1 MSQNQPEKTIAETC
15 SDTAIVVMAHF
26 AEGDK
31 ELADYLIKQ
40 LISLIRS
47 FERRPFSKPE
57 PIFLAFYHCLK
68 LSPKLVQSA
77 KDHEL
82 AGKLIGLIS
91 TLYDLGAVE
100 PK

>member
-1 MSQNQPEKTIAETC
+1 
-15 SDTAIVVMAHF
+15 MAHL
-26 AEGDK
+26 AEINKDV
-31 ELADYLIKQ
+31 ADFMIKQ

-77 KDHEL
+77 KDQEL

-91 TLYDLGAVE
+91 TLYDMGAVE
-100 PK
+100 PR